1 MAKQLTEQQQRFLDV
16 LFDEAGGNLKKAMR
30 LAGYSESYTTT
41 QIAKVLKEEIIE
53 ATQLYM
59 ALNAPKAAA
68 AMVGAIDDPTELG
81 LKEKMSAAKDLMDR
95 AGLVKTEK
103 VQVESNTGGVMLLP
117 AKEKEED

>member
-1 MAKQLTEQQQRFLDV
+1 MAKQLTEQQQKFIDV
-16 LFDEAGGNLKKAMR
+16 LFDEAGGNLRKAMR
-30 LAGYSESYTTT
+30 LAGYSESYMPS
-41 QIAKVLKEEIIE
+41 QLAKVLKEEIIE

-81 LKEKMSAAKDLMDR
+81 LKEKMSAAKDLLDR

-103 VQVESNTGGVMLLP
+103 VQVESTGGIMVLP
-117 AKEKEED
+117 AKEREED

>member
-30 LAGYSESYTTT
+30 LAGYSEGYTTT